1 MESLKVQV
9 GNRWFTVEITD
20 INSEWIK
27 TKVDGDIIEI
37 NITELEKTDPALQE
51 QAKNKPAPISKAVDP
66 KPEVKTTVDTASGET
81 KELKSPMPGTIIS
94 INIKVGDSIQLG
106 DDIYILEAMKMQQTI
121 RSEEAGIINSIEV
134 ESGQQVLD
142 GDTIMTFKQT

>member
-20 INSEWIK
+20 INCEWIK

-37 NITELEKTDPALQE
+37 NITELGKPDPALQE

-66 KPEVKTTVDTASGET
+66 KPEVKTTVDAASGET
-81 KELKSPMPGTIIS
+81 KELKSPMPGTIVAMS
-94 INIKVGDSIQLG
+94 VEVGQTVQEG
-106 DDIYILEAMKMQQTI
+106 DEICMLETMKMEQSIRFNTSGTIKKLLDKPSESVQT
-121 RSEEAGIINSIEV
+121 SSPLLELE
-134 ESGQQVLD
+134 
-142 GDTIMTFKQT
+142 

>member
-51 QAKNKPAPISKAVDP
+51 QAKND
-66 KPEVKTTVDTASGET
+66 
-81 KELKSPMPGTIIS
+81 
-94 INIKVGDSIQLG
+94 
-106 DDIYILEAMKMQQTI
+106 
-121 RSEEAGIINSIEV
+121 
-134 ESGQQVLD
+134 
-142 GDTIMTFKQT
+142 

>member
-37 NITELEKTDPALQE
+37 NITELEKTDPVLQE
-51 QAKNKPAPISKAVDP
+51 QAKINQHRFQRLSIPN
-66 KPEVKTTVDTASGET
+66 
-81 KELKSPMPGTIIS
+81 LK
-94 INIKVGDSIQLG
+94 
-106 DDIYILEAMKMQQTI
+106 
-121 RSEEAGIINSIEV
+121 
-134 ESGQQVLD
+134 
-142 GDTIMTFKQT
+142 